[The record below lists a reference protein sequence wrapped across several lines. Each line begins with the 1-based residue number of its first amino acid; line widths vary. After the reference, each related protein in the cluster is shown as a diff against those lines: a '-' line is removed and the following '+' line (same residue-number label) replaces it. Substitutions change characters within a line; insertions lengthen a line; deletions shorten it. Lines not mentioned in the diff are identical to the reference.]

1 MTRYISQRLAQAF
14 LVLVGV
20 TLVVFFLARLAP
32 GDPIDLMLPEDAEP
46 LTRETLRHNL
56 GFDRPLYVQYVMFLS
71 GALRGDMGKSLY
83 YRKPCF
89 GIIMDYL
96 PNTLLLTAVSMAI
109 SLVVG
114 LATGIVAALRRD
126 SVWDY
131 SGATLALL
139 GRSLPA
145 YWLGIMLIL
154 IFSVQLRLLPT
165 SGIGKPAN
173 LVMPSITLGAALMG
187 IIMRLT
193 RSGML
198 DVLGEDYIRTARA
211 KGVGNWLV
219 ITRHALKNTLIP
231 LVTVIGLQLGGLL
244 AGSVIVE
251 TVFAWPGVGRVL
263 VTAIG
268 ARDYPLI
275 QAGVLFVS
283 IIFVF
288 TNLAVDLVY
297 SLIDPRIRF
306 Q

>member
-1 MTRYISQRLAQAF
+1 
-14 LVLVGV
+14 
-20 TLVVFFLARLAP
+20 
-32 GDPIDLMLPEDAEP
+32 MLPEDAEP
-46 LTRETLRHNL
+46 EQREGLRENL
-56 GFDRPLYVQYVMFLS
+56 GFNKPLYVQYLIFMK
-71 GALRGDMGKSLY
+71 GAIQGDMGRSLY
-83 YRKPCF
+83 YRQPCF
-89 GIIMDYL
+89 RIIMDYL
-96 PNTLLLTAVSMAI
+96 PNTLLLTAVSMII
-109 SLVVG
+109 SLVFG
-114 LATGIVAALRRD
+114 LITGVVAALRRD
-126 SVWDY
+126 TFWDY
-131 SGATLALL
+131 GGAALALL

-145 YWLGIMLIL
+145 YWFGIMLIL
-154 IFSVQLRLLPT
+154 LLSVELRLLPT
-165 SGIGKPAN
+165 SGIGGVKN

-198 DVLGEDYIRTARA
+198 EVMGEDYIRTARA

-219 ITRHALKNTLIP
+219 ITRHALKNTFIP
-231 LVTVIGLQLGGLL
+231 LVTVVGLQLGHLL

-288 TNLAVDLVY
+288 TNLAVDLTY
-297 SLIDPRIRF
+297 AFIDPRIRF